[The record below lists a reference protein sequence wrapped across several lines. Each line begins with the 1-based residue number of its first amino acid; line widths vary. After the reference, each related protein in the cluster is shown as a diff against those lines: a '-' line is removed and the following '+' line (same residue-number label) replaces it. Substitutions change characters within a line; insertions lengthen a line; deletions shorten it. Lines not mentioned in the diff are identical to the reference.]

1 MSLIPVLV
9 KSNQELHERIV
20 DQDAQIAD
28 LDGANDAKQRRSDEV
43 EERLNALTL
52 WLREWRPKSDIYCT
66 NDETIA
72 GRFNFRDETSKFR
85 PHTSTTMTYN
95 AFSETDTTSDRRP
108 RPNKWERTHGIPTF
122 NSTSKLARQEMR
134 WASKAA
140 QLVILVT
147 MVRFV
152 TLRTSTV
159 SATCNC
165 PDPQAKHHVL
175 SSGDL
180 LHLLKVTSEKLPYD
194 MEFGLRRHERAT
206 AIGRAFL
213 DVFSSEVEKHAVPN
227 GTCLEFTP
235 VYLADSNLQGLCKT
249 TWELAYSSDM
259 CDKGKYKGANGYCM
273 DVHTLDHVAQPDQFD
288 LVICTQVFEHLTRP
302 WVAARQLARVL
313 RPGGILMFSA
323 PHTSIYHAHFDDY
336 YRFTVAG
343 ARYMLENIAGLC
355 VLYEAGGNSIFF
367 TVLSLLGY
375 AMDDINVT
383 HMLETADPI
392 APLNVYLIAKKTKT
406 QEECDQIGGKTKYTK
421 ECMEA
426 FRHSRSSSD
435 LPSHCQSQFFPKRSG
450 SGA

>member
-1 MSLIPVLV
+1 M
-9 KSNQELHERIV
+9 
-20 DQDAQIAD
+20 
-28 LDGANDAKQRRSDEV
+28 
-43 EERLNALTL
+43 
-52 WLREWRPKSDIYCT
+52 
-66 NDETIA
+66 
-72 GRFNFRDETSKFR
+72 
-85 PHTSTTMTYN
+85 
-95 AFSETDTTSDRRP
+95 
-108 RPNKWERTHGIPTF
+108 ERTHGIPTF

-180 LHLLKVTSEKLPYD
+180 LHLLKVTSENYRTIWNSVFVGTNEQQLLGALP
-194 MEFGLRRHERAT
+194 
-206 AIGRAFL
+206 

-343 ARYMLENIAGLC
+343 ACHMLENIAWFVC
-355 VLYEAGGNSIFF
+355 
-367 TVLSLLGY
+367 SL
-375 AMDDINVT
+375 
-383 HMLETADPI
+383 
-392 APLNVYLIAKKTKT
+392 
-406 QEECDQIGGKTKYTK
+406 
-421 ECMEA
+421 
-426 FRHSRSSSD
+426 
-435 LPSHCQSQFFPKRSG
+435 
-450 SGA
+450 